1 MRIATHCHGLLSLRT
16 MSSEVAH
23 ARKAAW
29 LATVMKNHSNSFFFP
44 ETNPRRS
51 QSQFGFGVLLSDE
64 AGNPTLHRVPHR
76 NGSVRTPAPPE
87 EVLFFFLNPPPWGSG
102 LHPPPFIVL
111 DGGVVACQYLFL
123 YSTEEMRVLRH
134 ANPQQRARTMHGLE
148 YRVLPGGDGGRA
160 GPHCPEGRVV

>member
-1 MRIATHCHGLLSLRT
+1 MPRVAVPTNDVLGGGTCEKSCLVGHSYEKSLHF
-16 MSSEVAH
+16 A
-23 ARKAAW
+23 
-29 LATVMKNHSNSFFFP
+29 FFP
-44 ETNPRRS
+44 ETNPKS

-87 EVLFFFLNPPPWGSG
+87 EVLFFSLNPPPRGSG
-102 LHPPPFIVL
+102 LRPPPFIVL